1 MTENKNCVRVS
12 YIDGNATDLHCD
24 SEKDARRLILDIMT
38 QWGDGVPIMVHD
50 NLYINPRNVIY
61 IEMMEERAWN

>member
-1 MTENKNCVRVS
+1 MNEKKCVRVA
-12 YIDGNATDLHCD
+12 YIGGNAIDLHCD
-24 SEKDARRLILDIMT
+24 SEKEARRLILDIMP

-61 IEMMEERAWN
+61 IELID